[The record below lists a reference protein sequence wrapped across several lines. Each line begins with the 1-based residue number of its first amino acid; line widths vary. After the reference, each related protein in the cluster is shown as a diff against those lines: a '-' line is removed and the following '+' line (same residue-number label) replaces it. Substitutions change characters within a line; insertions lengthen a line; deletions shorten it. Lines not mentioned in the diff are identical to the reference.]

1 MRSRCGGFAALPFG
15 SRHSAAVVRCAHHGH
30 SVARRERWNVIRHLA
45 SESAQT
51 FATADIVAVGKLNT
65 TPQRT

>member
-15 SRHSAAVVRCAHHGH
+15 SRHS
-30 SVARRERWNVIRHLA
+30 VARRERRNVIRHLA